1 MPPISNQTRSA
12 EDKYEPKKS
21 NDKIITVLA
30 RSLDMIYLPIILS
43 TFPYGFESISEESA
57 SDDVEPIS
65 VDLFNRTNSLETDE
79 IGTNGNLKRFYIS
92 TDQELDNVHL
102 PS

>member
-1 MPPISNQTRSA
+1 MPPISNQTRKVNLENYDELKVFGSG
-12 EDKYEPKKS
+12 DS
-21 NDKIITVLA
+21 NWMSI
-30 RSLDMIYLPIILS
+30 MQIYLPIILS

-92 TDQELDNVHL
+92 TDQELDN
-102 PS
+102 